1 MLSENMTAYYQAYH
15 FLLLSYSLF
24 SPLHDTSK
32 TDIITINPAAILLI
46 VIPLK
51 VTTSIVSLINYRY
64 YVKRK
69 QPNRTL
75 LIMVLEHEALKELLT
90 VTMASCN
97 NFGIF
102 CNICMAYSV
111 IYVTFVSG
119 SFGTFGNIWHILH
132 LTI

>member
-1 MLSENMTAYYQAYH
+1 MLSEKYDCV
-15 FLLLSYSLF
+15 LSSLSLPTVIVLPVF
-24 SPLHDTSK
+24 PLHDTSK
-32 TDIITINPAAILLI
+32 TDIITIKPAAILLI

-90 VTMASCN
+90 VTMESCN
-97 NFGIF
+97 SFGIF
-102 CNICMAYSV
+102 CNI
-111 IYVTFVSG
+111 
-119 SFGTFGNIWHILH
+119 WHIR
-132 LTI
+132 